1 MFLYMSTATLLSG
14 CPQLL
19 SDEFQF
25 VGGQAGGAG
34 GFEPRDAGDTDQNRA
49 GAGADGPSGPGD
61 LPDASALPAQRP
73 DASTSSP
80 IDALRAALAERYSF
94 DGTGEDAIDS
104 SGGANGQIYNASL
117 DGSGFVRL
125 TGSHDSYVSLP
136 SGLLSSGSDRT
147 VEVWLIWRGG
157 GSWQRIFDFGMSDAG
172 ALEQGSG
179 TSYLFLTPRSDR
191 GAMQL
196 TYSRRGLSGEV
207 TLHGS
212 RSLPTDTL
220 VQVAV
225 AVDSI
230 EGALSLYVDG
240 ILDETVALTQPLSS
254 IVDDNA
260 WIGRSQFA
268 GDPGLVADVF
278 DFRIY
283 NQALDA
289 QQIALSYELG
299 SDSSLTSPPE

>member
-34 GFEPRDAGDTDQNRA
+34 GFELRDAGATDQNRA
-49 GAGADGPSGPGD
+49 GAGADGPPGPGD
-61 LPDASALPAQRP
+61 LPDASTP
-73 DASTSSP
+73 SP
-80 IDALRAALAERYSF
+80 IDALRAALAARYSF

-104 SGGANGQIYNASL
+104 SGGANGRIYNASL
-117 DGSGFVRL
+117 DGAGFVRL
-125 TGSHDSYVSLP
+125 TGSHDAYVSLP

-157 GSWQRIFDFGMSDAG
+157 GSWQRIFDFGMSNAG
-172 ALEQGSG
+172 ALEQGFG

-191 GAMQL
+191 GASQV

-212 RSLPTDTL
+212 RSLPTGTL

-230 EGALSLYVDG
+230 EGALSLYIDG
-240 ILDETVALTQPLSS
+240 ILDETVTLTQPLSS

-268 GDPGLVADVF
+268 GDPGLVADVL